1 MKKKEKNTTEIREE
15 LFNRYPQLENC
26 KDDIISAFDELVSC
40 YKRGGK
46 LIVAGNGGSAADS
59 EHIVGELLKSF
70 LFLRK
75 INSGL
80 KENLSLMFDD
90 EGRKLA
96 DTLEGA
102 FPAIPLTSMS
112 AINTAFANDSE
123 PSVSFAQTLNALST
137 KEDVFLGITT
147 SGNSKNIIYSLMV
160 AKAKGVKSIVLT
172 GGTGGKCKEIADITI
187 CVNEIETFKIQE
199 LHLPIYHA
207 LCAMLEAEIFEE
219 K

>member
-1 MKKKEKNTTEIREE
+1 MKRKEKNTTQIFQE
-15 LFNRYPQLENC
+15 LFIRYPILQNC
-26 KDDIISAFDELVSC
+26 QNDIMCAFDELLAC

-46 LIVAGNGGSAADS
+46 LFVAGNGGSAADS

-75 INSGL
+75 IDCEL
-80 KENLSLMFDD
+80 KDNLFKLFDK
-90 EGRKLA
+90 EGEKLA
-96 DTLEGA
+96 DVLEGA
-102 FPAIPLTSMS
+102 FPAISLTSMS
-112 AINTAFANDSE
+112 AINTAFSNDSD
-123 PSVSFAQTLNALST
+123 PSVSFAQTFNGLAS
-137 KEDVFLGITT
+137 KQDVFLGIST

-160 AKAKGVKSIVLT
+160 AKARGIKSIVLT
-172 GGTGGKCKEIADITI
+172 GGNGGRCKEIADITI
-187 CVNEIETFKIQE
+187 CVEEIETFKIQE